1 MMTPTAVIYN
11 LDPFEESSVQYHQV
25 GTIGMD
31 DRGDVYRYVK
41 VGGSNVAAGKSHTAP
56 TQKTNHHN
64 CAATAAVAAN
74 TSNKVTIQLGATA
87 VVAQEYVG
95 GYLVANDNSPEGEIY
110 YVIDHPAADSGA
122 TLEVT
127 VDRRFKTAITTSSEF
142 TLVHNAFNGVI
153 VAAASTIRATG
164 SPIFD
169 MTAAYFGWFK
179 TRGVVAGLIGTA
191 ATLGADLKVEATGA
205 YSDRTDALG
214 ASAEPVVAVADIAV
228 GVATEYN
235 PIRLVID

>member
-1 MMTPTAVIYN
+1 MMSSAPVIYD
-11 LDPFEESSVQYHQV
+11 LDPYSESSVQYHQLGSV
-25 GTIGMD
+25 GMD
-31 DRGDVYRYVK
+31 KRGDLYRYVK
-41 VGGSNVAAGKSHTAP
+41 IGASNVAAGKSHTAP

-64 CAATAAVAAN
+64 CAAYAAVAAN
-74 TSNKVTIQLGATA
+74 TSNKVTITLGATA
-87 VVAQEYVG
+87 AVAQEYVG
-95 GYLVANDNSPEGEIY
+95 GWLVANDNSPEGEIY
-110 YVIDHPAADSGA
+110 TIIDHPAADASA

-142 TLVHNAFNGVI
+142 TLVHNPWNAVI

-179 TRGVVAGLIGTA
+179 TRGVVAGLVGTA

-214 ASAEPVVAVADIAV
+214 ASAEPVVAVADIV
-228 GVATEYN
+228 LGVAGEYN